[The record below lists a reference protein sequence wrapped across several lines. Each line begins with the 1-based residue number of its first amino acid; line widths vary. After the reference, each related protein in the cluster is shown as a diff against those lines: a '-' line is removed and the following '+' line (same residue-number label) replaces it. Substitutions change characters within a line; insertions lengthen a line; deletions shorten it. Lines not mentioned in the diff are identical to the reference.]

1 MPDVKRTRTCSDRS
15 LIALSLAA
23 FTIAGVANTSLEPG
37 IQSVGAMAVAIF
49 GVYGFA
55 RYAKASSREHLAW
68 LSVGLWG
75 LFILIAGVHLVG
87 LGAVGWGPAGLSPD
101 ILAATLTGVTWGTLL
116 GATASTAFLG
126 FREYGARQGV
136 ESPEEQVLESDLEL

>member
-1 MPDVKRTRTCSDRS
+1 MKRIHTLSDRS

-23 FTIAGVANTSLEPG
+23 FAIAGVTNTTLEAG
-37 IQSVGAMAVAIF
+37 VQSIGAMAVAIL

-55 RYAKASSREHLAW
+55 QYARASSREHLAW

-87 LGAVGWGPAGLSPD
+87 LGVVVGIAPAALGPE